1 MGKDVIDSVKVCDQ
15 GAYRVLMAGRFARNS
30 VGGFHNLLE
39 ILFLLHC
46 MRYPKMKKDV
56 NRMKSFVNAQITIVL
71 RLRVNCLFW

>member
-1 MGKDVIDSVKVCDQ
+1 
-15 GAYRVLMAGRFARNS
+15 

-71 RLRVNCLFW
+71 RLPGKLSLLVVRSHSVKSRESKLAGEQLF